1 MVNVHATMNTWPV
14 IYQWNVLLW
23 LCCWSLNHSIPA
35 FAQEQ
40 VEGSNGNVPIKSAE
54 DEELLDLVQRTSFQY
69 FHEGAQSKSKAALE
83 RIHFDGDL
91 SDQDPVVITTGG
103 TGFGVMA
110 ILVGIERGF
119 VTREQGFTQLEQIVS
134 FLEQADR
141 FHGVYPHWLDGNTGK
156 TVPFSPDDDGAD
168 LVETSFLMQGLLCV
182 RQYFQNGSP
191 QERKLAA
198 RVDKLWRDVQWDW
211 HRGPDKEDILYWHWS
226 PKHAWKINFGI
237 RGWNECL
244 ITYVMACSSPT
255 HAVPASVYHSGW
267 AEDGKIVGGPTSYG
281 IALPLK
287 HQGQETSA
295 GPLFWAHYSFLGLDP
310 RGLKDKY
317 ADYWDANVRHAK
329 IHYEH
334 CVANPKGFVG
344 YGPNCW
350 GLTASYSPNFY
361 AAHCPAEDLGV
372 ISPTAALASMPYLP
386 KKSLAALRYFKEDLG
401 DKILGKYGFYDA
413 FSQQADWYPQRYLA
427 IDQGPI
433 VVMIENHR
441 SGLLWKLFMSA
452 PEVQQGLQKMGMEFK
467 LR

>member
-1 MVNVHATMNTWPV
+1 MAVIPTTSNTLPTLFRRH
-14 IYQWNVLLW
+14 IYLAVLF
-23 LCCWSLNHSIPA
+23 WSLAIAAPSLAQDQLQFLDSVPA
-35 FAQEQ
+35 
-40 VEGSNGNVPIKSAE
+40 ISAG
-54 DEELLDLVQRTSFQY
+54 DEELLDLVQRTTFEY
-69 FHEGAQSKSKAALE
+69 FRDGAQSKSKAALE

-91 SDQDPVVITTGG
+91 TDQDLVVITTGG

-119 VTREQGFTQLEQIVS
+119 ITRSEGYEQLEQIVT

-156 TVPFSPDDDGAD
+156 TVPFSPNDDGAD
-168 LVETSFLMQGLLCV
+168 LVETSFLMQGLICV
-182 RQYFQNGSP
+182 RQYFRTGSP
-191 QERKLAA
+191 EEQKLAS
-198 RVDKLWRDVQWDW
+198 RVDKLWREVQWDW
-211 HRGPDKEDILYWHWS
+211 HRGPNQENVLYWHWS
-226 PKHAWKINFGI
+226 PKHQWKMNFKI

-244 ITYVMACSSPT
+244 ITYVLACSSPT
-255 HAVPASVYHSGW
+255 HAVPAAVYHGGW
-267 AEDGKIVGGPTSYG
+267 ADDGKIVGGPRSYD
-281 IALPLK
+281 IELPLK
-287 HQGQETSA
+287 HQGQTASA

-310 RGLKDKY
+310 RGLRDQY
-317 ADYWDANVRHAK
+317 ADYWEANVRHAR

-334 CVANPKGFVG
+334 CVTNPNGFAG

-372 ISPTAALASMPYLP
+372 ISPTAALASLPYLP
-386 KKSLAALRYFKEDLG
+386 QESMNAMRHFKENLG

-441 SGLLWKLFMSA
+441 SGLLWNLFMSA
-452 PEVQQGLQKMGMEFK
+452 PEIQQGLTAMGMKFK
-467 LR
+467 PR